1 MSDVAV
7 LLTPGAGSSRD
18 HTSLVAIEV
27 ALAPH
32 VVERLDFPYRIAGR
46 RAPDRAPVL
55 LAHIRTAAE
64 ELVARAG
71 VPADRLV
78 LARRPAHRYRA
89 RGTRRPHRGRRW
101 PRSSAA

>member
-1 MSDVAV
+1 MSDLAV

-46 RAPDRAPVL
+46 RAPDRPTGERDGL
-55 LAHIRTAAE
+55 R
-64 ELVARAG
+64 
-71 VPADRLV
+71 VP
-78 LARRPAHRYRA
+78 
-89 RGTRRPHRGRRW
+89 RGECATGSRFM
-101 PRSSAA
+101 